1 MTSYNDGHRELPRNM
16 NVPKLVQC
24 WLGTYFDFKQWKR
37 EDTTNGVFVNFQF
50 QVLKIKVS
58 IMTI

>member
-16 NVPKLVQC
+16 NVSWFKR

-37 EDTTNGVFVNFQF
+37 GHN
-50 QVLKIKVS
+50 KRWHS
-58 IMTI
+58 